1 MDSRSLNVKE
11 SPVLTYILNTLI
23 TAVSLLVADYLIAGI
38 VLNNFTAAVIAG
50 VMIGLVNGL
59 IRPVIF
65 ILSLPFTIVTL
76 GAFMLVV
83 NGFCF
88 WLASVLTPGFQV
100 DGFWAFVL
108 GPIVLSIAS
117 TVLIRLLA
125 QVNRSEPT
133 EADAI

>member
-1 MDSRSLNVKE
+1 M
-11 SPVLTYILNTLI
+11 LTYILNTLI
-23 TAVSLLVADYLIAGI
+23 TALSLLAADYLIAGI

-100 DGFWAFVL
+100 EGFWAFVL
-108 GPIVLSIAS
+108 GPIVLSITS

-125 QVNRSEPT
+125 TLNNP
-133 EADAI
+133 EADSL

>member
-1 MDSRSLNVKE
+1 M
-11 SPVLTYILNTLI
+11 LTYVLNTLI
-23 TAVSLLVADYLIAGI
+23 TALSLLVADYLIAGI

-65 ILSLPFTIVTL
+65 ILSLPFTIVAL
-76 GAFMLVV
+76 GAFMLLV

-108 GPIVLSIAS
+108 GPVVLSIAS

>member
-1 MDSRSLNVKE
+1 M
-11 SPVLTYILNTLI
+11 LTYILNTLI
-23 TAVSLLVADYLIAGI
+23 TALSLLAADYLIAGI

-100 DGFWAFVL
+100 EGFWAFVL
-108 GPIVLSIAS
+108 GPIVLSITS

-125 QVNRSEPT
+125 TVNNP
-133 EADAI
+133 EADSL

>member
-1 MDSRSLNVKE
+1 
-11 SPVLTYILNTLI
+11 VLTYILNTLI
-23 TAVSLLVADYLIAGI
+23 TAVSLLAADYLIPGI
-38 VLNNFTAAVIAG
+38 VINNFTAAVIAG

-88 WLASVLTPGFQV
+88 WLASVITPGFQV
-100 DGFWAFVL
+100 YGFWAFIF
-108 GPIVLSIAS
+108 GPIVLSITS
-117 TVLIRLLA
+117 TILVRLLSQRGGA
-125 QVNRSEPT
+125 GASETDPV
-133 EADAI
+133 

>member
-1 MDSRSLNVKE
+1 
-11 SPVLTYILNTLI
+11 VLTYILNTLI
-23 TAVSLLVADYLIAGI
+23 TAVSLLAADYLIPGI

-50 VMIGLVNGL
+50 IMIGLVNGL

-65 ILSLPFTIVTL
+65 ILSLPFTILTL

-88 WLASVLTPGFQV
+88 WLAAAFTPGFQV

-117 TVLIRLLA
+117 TVLVRVLSQI
-125 QVNRSEPT
+125 SESKT
-133 EADAI
+133 TQADSM

>member
-1 MDSRSLNVKE
+1 M
-11 SPVLTYILNTLI
+11 LTYILNTLI
-23 TAVSLLVADYLIAGI
+23 TAVSLLAADYLIPGI

-50 VMIGLVNGL
+50 IMIGLVNGL

-65 ILSLPFTIVTL
+65 ILSLPFTILTL

-88 WLASVLTPGFQV
+88 WLAAAFTPGFQV

-117 TVLIRLLA
+117 TVLVRVLSQI
-125 QVNRSEPT
+125 SESKT
-133 EADAI
+133 TQADSR

>member
-1 MDSRSLNVKE
+1 M
-11 SPVLTYILNTLI
+11 LTYILNTLI
-23 TAVSLLVADYLIAGI
+23 TAVSLLAADYLIPGI

-50 VMIGLVNGL
+50 IMIGLVNGL

-65 ILSLPFTIVTL
+65 ILSLPFTILTL

-88 WLASVLTPGFQV
+88 WLAAAFTPGFQV

-117 TVLIRLLA
+117 TVLVRVLSQI
-125 QVNRSEPT
+125 SESKT
-133 EADAI
+133 TQADSM

>member
-1 MDSRSLNVKE
+1 
-11 SPVLTYILNTLI
+11 VLTYILNTLI
-23 TAVSLLVADYLIAGI
+23 TAVSLLAADYLIPGI

-50 VMIGLVNGL
+50 IMIGLVNGL

-65 ILSLPFTIVTL
+65 ILSLPFTILTL

-88 WLASVLTPGFQV
+88 WLAAAFTPGFQV

-117 TVLIRLLA
+117 TVLVRVLSQI
-125 QVNRSEPT
+125 SESKT
-133 EADAI
+133 TQADSR